1 MQILAIDVWVDLF
14 SQGADTRPAALIDV
28 GCELEGW
35 EPLAA
40 VNTLHGLAILH
51 DLLELLHSIVLL
63 LQDSA
68 SSLHFLQGRR

>member
-14 SQGADTRPAALIDV
+14 PQGGYTRSAALIDV
-28 GCELEGW
+28 GCELEGRQ
-35 EPLAA
+35 PLAA

-68 SSLHFLQGRR
+68 SALHFLQGRR